1 MSEQVDVRDN
11 PDEQRYE
18 ITVDG
23 TLAGFAVYRLDGPDN
38 GRTVFVHTEISPD
51 FGGRGL
57 GNTLAAAALDD
68 VRARGRLAVPICPF
82 IAAFVRRHPEY
93 QDLVAREGEQR

>member
-1 MSEQVDVRDN
+1 MSTDVRDA

-23 TLAGFAVYRLDGPDN
+23 TLAGFAVYRLDGD
-38 GRTVFVHTEISPD
+38 RTVFVHTEISPD

-57 GNTLAAAALDD
+57 GNTLAAGALDD
-68 VRARGRLAVPICPF
+68 VRSRGRRAVPICPF
-82 IAAFVRRHPEY
+82 IAAFIGRHPEY
-93 QDLVAREGEQR
+93 QDLVDEGEQR